1 MSSEA
6 RLRSF
11 QHTLDTA
18 VQDVDL
24 IYGEGSIQN
33 FTATCRLRLPSKLA
47 DVQLAATGLDAS
59 TIPSSSIAASTSSYV
74 GNATRRSSNT
84 AELAR
89 FLSELSPEGSGS
101 FDTACLVRNNCKA
114 SETQQHADSQADQTI
129 PAGYSSTSI
138 LQALLQ
144 DFSCSRTDQ
153 QLNPW
158 LIPVVALF
166 SIQAESHER
175 QQLCLVQKTQH
186 CLANVLRFSP
196 LALQDDAW
204 CRLILFQVLS
214 CLQNVHAQGLCFGK
228 LSPDSVCLSPD
239 RHLWLDFRQLPVT
252 SGQADEQHLEGLTA
266 AWCSKQLSNLDY
278 LLHLNRLAGRRP
290 GDRTFH
296 PFLPWVLDMTQPP
309 EAGLQEGCGVGCAG
323 WRDLTLTKWRLSKGD
338 EQLDFTYQ
346 SAPVPHHISDE
357 AMSEL
362 AVCIYKAR
370 RIPKEVLV
378 SVVRPQFQPQEYP
391 ASLTRLYNWSP
402 DEAIPEFYTD
412 PSVFES
418 IHPELLDLGLPDW
431 AASPQDFVTRHRM
444 ALESE
449 RVSDQLHEWI
459 DLTFG
464 YKLHGKAA
472 VEAKNVAL
480 PAPHPTALTN
490 NGRVQLFQKPHPPRY
505 AQACNLLATEQVKQ
519 LAPLQQLDILEAMQ
533 SQQPVQQSS
542 ALADGKAEAAYGD
555 GDQSHHHTF
564 GNELYRGRRVYHR
577 ASDHRFWMSE
587 VAYLPWGCRSL
598 ATACLQAH
606 PKHLPTAAE
615 LLDCDF
621 FPQPVRT
628 AASFLAALH
637 PFKHPIRQAWDL
649 SHDQTPGQTMSLTDR
664 APWLLDEGTGCTAL
678 ASLAA
683 RAASGELP
691 ALQAQP
697 AALTLCLPGFTTILS
712 STLNYL
718 TQAPQ
723 ATPADRHCP
732 ATDPGASL
740 PIKGHSAIVQQWPL
754 LLALGNSPDV
764 AVALIGVGSAMGGAM
779 SALHLLPSLI
789 MVLISSSVN
798 GQTAAAS
805 RGRVPARRR
814 LSESGRGGAGAML
827 NAVTALEG
835 LLPILPVEAVR
846 QQVIKARQVL
856 VQAAMLAEAPSLSA
870 AAAGG
875 PAEETQPSLLVDML
889 LSPLHH
895 PLATPQLRDR
905 LAGLLLQASKI
916 VGGGEVV
923 SMELL
928 PQLVPLFLCPPD
940 QRGAY
945 GSSIPPAA
953 PSATPAS
960 QPARSQT
967 SNAAAA
973 ANRTATDAP
982 ISLQQRMQQALSAD
996 IAPATAP
1003 RQHAFLERQTAS
1015 LGSGQGSGPGSR
1027 VASEAEN
1034 VREEDTGFWDLVYIL
1049 YPDFAEAAGVGPL
1062 RELVPHW
1069 TLLEKTLM
1077 ARYAWAPPAFNPN
1090 SSSTSSSGLLA
1101 SLKDKVKRIRRTTSG
1116 TSVNSP
1122 LAYSA
1127 RASNPYPAPEENSQR
1142 VASYIEGVGWSTPAV
1157 LSPRIAPVGSSPV
1170 GRQSSILPDW
1180 SFAEEVR
1187 GNGASEAG
1195 PVQEPGQGLGQVEE
1209 ETSSLQGSM
1218 EGSALRAGP
1227 DQDAE
1232 SSVNSLLGPAL
1243 DSGLSPLLIEHEP
1256 GGLGVHA
1263 APRGRRWQWLP
1274 VSPDD
1279 SPSQWANADIWE
1291 QYPLAGHEEGMFWQR
1306 PWRLRAAVVYGWRAH
1321 RQRLTAIATHPNE
1334 SMVVTAGRG
1343 HVGGQDQ
1350 DVVRCWNL
1358 ADAAAGVQYAG
1369 HSSPITALC
1378 CLPTGQSNSSG
1389 LMASCDASG
1398 ALHIWSAITGAGKLS
1413 FRESSSST
1421 TNGTIN
1427 SSSTSS
1433 NTSAA
1438 ERGRRSSHLLSVAAD
1453 SAQLWP
1459 PTGWTQHPS
1468 MYRSQPRGPAAI
1480 RTTASGPGSGPYP
1493 APPSSSQ
1500 VEGSSKSS
1508 GNLAN
1513 ALAQR
1518 PPGGYTALAAG
1529 QGRGD
1534 GRDMVAGTANGRA
1547 RWIDVERGLLKA
1559 DVYCRPLGKSMAGG
1573 GVSAVHASS
1582 NHLAAGLTSGHA
1594 AVVDDRTGAV
1604 VAFWKGHDAA
1614 MTALASVDT
1623 HHLLTASQ
1631 DHSLKL
1637 WDLRM
1642 GADALHLDSSTSS
1655 SYPRTVDSDQTQRQA
1670 ITNKRPKA
1678 GGPGCIATFTGHTE
1692 PVSGFAL
1699 HQGDVVAHAGG
1710 HLGVLSLNGPP
1721 YPETFVPT
1729 RLSNTRGG
1737 KDSAS
1742 LVGLEI
1748 LPHSR
1753 LLVAGAEDGVIKICH

>member
-24 IYGEGSIQN
+24 LYGEGSIQN
-33 FTATCRLRLPSKLA
+33 FAATCRLRLPSKLA
-47 DVQLAATGLDAS
+47 DIQLAATVLEAS
-59 TIPSSSIAASTSSYV
+59 TVLPSSTAARTSSYV
-74 GNATRRSSNT
+74 DNANTRSSDT
-84 AELAR
+84 AKLAR
-89 FLSELSPEGSGS
+89 FLSELSSQGSGS
-101 FDTACLVRNNCKA
+101 FDTACLVRNDCKTP
-114 SETQQHADSQADQTI
+114 ETQQHADSQADQTA

-144 DFSCSRTDQ
+144 DISSSSTDQ

-166 SIQAESHER
+166 SSQADSHER
-175 QQLCLVQKTQH
+175 QLCLVQKTQH
-186 CLANVLRFSP
+186 CLGNVLRFSP
-196 LALQDDAW
+196 RALQDDAW

-239 RHLWLDFRQLPVT
+239 RHLWLDFRQLSNT
-252 SGQADEQHLEGLTA
+252 SGQADEQDVEALTA

-278 LLHLNRLAGRRP
+278 LLHLNRLAGRSS

-309 EAGLQEGCGVGCAG
+309 EAGLQEGGVGCAG
-323 WRDLTLTKWRLSKGD
+323 WRNLTLTKWRLSKGD

-370 RIPKEVLV
+370 RIPKDVLV

-412 PSVFES
+412 PSVFQS
-418 IHPELLDLGLPDW
+418 IHPELLDLALPDW

-472 VEAKNVAL
+472 VEAKNTAL
-480 PAPHPTALTN
+480 PAPDPTALTN
-490 NGRVQLFQKPHPPRY
+490 NGRVQLFQKPHPPRV
-505 AQACNLLATEQVKQ
+505 AQARNLPGTEQVKQ
-519 LAPLQQLDILEAMQ
+519 LAPLQQLQLLEAVH
-533 SQQPVQQSS
+533 SQQSVQQSW
-542 ALADGKAEAAYGD
+542 ALADGKIQAAHADNDESQDHTCGNEVHDGSYSQAWC
-555 GDQSHHHTF
+555 GDQRQHQGPAQDVAAF
-564 GNELYRGRRVYHR
+564 GRLIVQLYRGRRIHHR

-606 PKHLPTAAE
+606 PKDSTTAAE

-637 PFKHPIRQAWDL
+637 PLKHPIRQTWEL
-649 SHDQTPGQTMSLTDR
+649 SHDQTPAQTMVLADR
-664 APWLLDEGTGCTAL
+664 APWLLEEATGCAAL

-697 AALTLCLPGFTTILS
+697 AALTLCLPGFTTILL

-723 ATPADRHCP
+723 ATPADRRRH
-732 ATDPGASL
+732 ATDPGAPV
-740 PIKGHSAIVQQWPL
+740 PIKGHSAVVQHWCAVVKVLVDMLSSRQLEEQLLPLLTRPFTLQHSAATAAICIALLHIMPLLFDRLDLDLYLTRFHPHIMHMVITSANQLPTAGNQASHCATPAQIAASFERAQLTNASSTALCGVVNSKLSLPVVLEHVIRPL

-779 SALHLLPSLI
+779 AALHLLPSLI

-805 RGRVPARRR
+805 RGRMPARRR
-814 LSESGRGGAGAML
+814 LSESGRGGGGAML

-835 LLPILPVEAVR
+835 LLPSLPVEAVR

-905 LAGLLLQASKI
+905 LAGLLLQASRI
-916 VGGGEVV
+916 VGGSQVV
-923 SMELL
+923 TMELL
-928 PQLVPLFLCPPD
+928 PQLLPLFLCPPD

-953 PSATPAS
+953 PSAP
-960 QPARSQT
+960 QPARSQA
-967 SNAAAA
+967 SNAATA
-973 ANRTATDAP
+973 ANSTATAAP

-996 IAPATAP
+996 IALASAP
-1003 RQHAFLERQTAS
+1003 KQHAFLERQTAS
-1015 LGSGQGSGPGSR
+1015 LGSGPGSG
-1027 VASEAEN
+1027 VASEADS

-1049 YPDFAEAAGVGPL
+1049 YPDFAEAAGVGAL

-1090 SSSTSSSGLLA
+1090 ASSTSSSGLLA

-1127 RASNPYPAPEENSQR
+1127 RASNPYPAPEEDSQR
-1142 VASYIEGVGWSTPAV
+1142 VASYIEGAGWSTPAV
-1157 LSPRIAPVGSSPV
+1157 VSPHIAPVGSSPWAASPAFCQT
-1170 GRQSSILPDW
+1170 GLLLKRQ
-1180 SFAEEVR
+1180 
-1187 GNGASEAG
+1187 
-1195 PVQEPGQGLGQVEE
+1195 
-1209 ETSSLQGSM
+1209 
-1218 EGSALRAGP
+1218 
-1227 DQDAE
+1227 
-1232 SSVNSLLGPAL
+1232 
-1243 DSGLSPLLIEHEP
+1243 
-1256 GGLGVHA
+1256 A
-1263 APRGRRWQWLP
+1263 AIIPK
-1274 VSPDD
+1274 
-1279 SPSQWANADIWE
+1279 A
-1291 QYPLAGHEEGMFWQR
+1291 
-1306 PWRLRAAVVYGWRAH
+1306 
-1321 RQRLTAIATHPNE
+1321 
-1334 SMVVTAGRG
+1334 
-1343 HVGGQDQ
+1343 
-1350 DVVRCWNL
+1350 
-1358 ADAAAGVQYAG
+1358 
-1369 HSSPITALC
+1369 
-1378 CLPTGQSNSSG
+1378 
-1389 LMASCDASG
+1389 
-1398 ALHIWSAITGAGKLS
+1398 S
-1413 FRESSSST
+1413 FRMHDVT
-1421 TNGTIN
+1421 CKHLIIAN
-1427 SSSTSS
+1427 S
-1433 NTSAA
+1433 
-1438 ERGRRSSHLLSVAAD
+1438 
-1453 SAQLWP
+1453 
-1459 PTGWTQHPS
+1459 
-1468 MYRSQPRGPAAI
+1468 
-1480 RTTASGPGSGPYP
+1480 
-1493 APPSSSQ
+1493 
-1500 VEGSSKSS
+1500 
-1508 GNLAN
+1508 
-1513 ALAQR
+1513 
-1518 PPGGYTALAAG
+1518 
-1529 QGRGD
+1529 
-1534 GRDMVAGTANGRA
+1534 
-1547 RWIDVERGLLKA
+1547 
-1559 DVYCRPLGKSMAGG
+1559 
-1573 GVSAVHASS
+1573 
-1582 NHLAAGLTSGHA
+1582 
-1594 AVVDDRTGAV
+1594 
-1604 VAFWKGHDAA
+1604 
-1614 MTALASVDT
+1614 
-1623 HHLLTASQ
+1623 
-1631 DHSLKL
+1631 
-1637 WDLRM
+1637 
-1642 GADALHLDSSTSS
+1642 
-1655 SYPRTVDSDQTQRQA
+1655 
-1670 ITNKRPKA
+1670 
-1678 GGPGCIATFTGHTE
+1678 
-1692 PVSGFAL
+1692 
-1699 HQGDVVAHAGG
+1699 
-1710 HLGVLSLNGPP
+1710 
-1721 YPETFVPT
+1721 
-1729 RLSNTRGG
+1729 
-1737 KDSAS
+1737 
-1742 LVGLEI
+1742 
-1748 LPHSR
+1748 
-1753 LLVAGAEDGVIKICH
+1753 

>member
-6 RLRSF
+6 RLRGF
-11 QHTLDTA
+11 QHVLDTA

-24 IYGEGSIQN
+24 LYGEGSIQN
-33 FTATCRLRLPSKLA
+33 FAAICRLRLPSKLA
-47 DVQLAATGLDAS
+47 DVQLAATVLDAS
-59 TIPSSSIAASTSSYV
+59 T
-74 GNATRRSSNT
+74 
-84 AELAR
+84 
-89 FLSELSPEGSGS
+89 
-101 FDTACLVRNNCKA
+101 
-114 SETQQHADSQADQTI
+114 
-129 PAGYSSTSI
+129 
-138 LQALLQ
+138 
-144 DFSCSRTDQ
+144 
-153 QLNPW
+153 
-158 LIPVVALF
+158 
-166 SIQAESHER
+166 
-175 QQLCLVQKTQH
+175 
-186 CLANVLRFSP
+186 
-196 LALQDDAW
+196 
-204 CRLILFQVLS
+204 
-214 CLQNVHAQGLCFGK
+214 GLCFGN

-239 RHLWLDFRQLPVT
+239 RHLWLDFRQLSNA
-252 SGQADEQHLEGLTA
+252 SGQADEQDLEGLTA

-290 GDRTFH
+290 EDRTFH

-309 EAGLQEGCGVGCAG
+309 EAGLQEGVGVGCAG

-370 RIPKEVLV
+370 RTPKEVLV

-412 PSVFES
+412 PTVFES
-418 IHPELLDLGLPDW
+418 IHPELLDLALPDW

-464 YKLHGKAA
+464 YKLHGQAA

-480 PAPHPTALTN
+480 PAPHPIALTN
-490 NGRVQLFQKPHPPRY
+490 NGRVQLFQKPHPPRF
-505 AQACNLLATEQVKQ
+505 AQARNLLATEQVKQ
-519 LAPLQQLDILEAMQ
+519 LAPLQQLEFLEAMQ
-533 SQQPVQQSS
+533 SQQAVQQSC
-542 ALADGKAEAAYGD
+542 ALADGKTEASHED
-555 GDQSHHHTF
+555 SDQSHHHTPQNEAWCGDQRQHQGPAQDVAAF
-564 GNELYRGRRVYHR
+564 GRLIVQLYRGRRIYHP

-587 VAYLPWGCRSL
+587 VAYLPWG
-598 ATACLQAH
+598 
-606 PKHLPTAAE
+606 
-615 LLDCDF
+615 
-621 FPQPVRT
+621 
-628 AASFLAALH
+628 
-637 PFKHPIRQAWDL
+637 
-649 SHDQTPGQTMSLTDR
+649 
-664 APWLLDEGTGCTAL
+664 APWLLEEATGCSAL

-697 AALTLCLPGFTTILS
+697 AALALCLPGFTTILL
-712 STLNYL
+712 STLNHL

-723 ATPADRHCP
+723 AIPADR
-732 ATDPGASL
+732 L
-740 PIKGHSAIVQQWPL
+740 
-754 LLALGNSPDV
+754 
-764 AVALIGVGSAMGGAM
+764 ALIGIGSAMGGAM
-779 SALHLLPSLI
+779 AALHLLPSLL

-798 GQTAAAS
+798 GQTAAAL
-805 RGRVPARRR
+805 RGRTPARRR

-916 VGGGEVV
+916 VGGSEVV

-953 PSATPAS
+953 PSATPAP

-973 ANRTATDAP
+973 ASSKATDAP

-1003 RQHAFLERQTAS
+1003 KQHAFLERQTGS

-1049 YPDFAEAAGVGPL
+1049 YPDFAEAAGVGAL

-1077 ARYAWAPPAFNPN
+1077 ARYAWAAPAFNPN
-1090 SSSTSSSGLLA
+1090 ASSTSSSGLLA

-1142 VASYIEGVGWSTPAV
+1142 VASYIEGVGWSTPALV
-1157 LSPRIAPVGSSPV
+1157 SPRIAPVGSSPL

-1187 GNGASEAG
+1187 GDGAGGAG
-1195 PVQEPGQGLGQVEE
+1195 PVREPGQGLGQVEE

-1256 GGLGVHA
+1256 GGSGVHA

-1279 SPSQWANADIWE
+1279 SPFQWANADIWE

-1306 PWRLRAAVVYGWRAH
+1306 PWRLRAAVVYGWHAH

-1334 SMVVTAGRG
+1334 SMVATAGKG

-1350 DVVRCWNL
+1350 DVARCWNL
-1358 ADAAAGVQYAG
+1358 ADAAAGVQYTG

-1378 CLPTGQSNSSG
+1378 WLPTGQNNSSS
-1389 LMASCDASG
+1389 LIASCDATG
-1398 ALHIWSAITGAGKLS
+1398 ALHIWSAVTGAGKLS

-1421 TNGTIN
+1421 TTSGTIN
-1427 SSSTSS
+1427 SSSSSS
-1433 NTSAA
+1433 NSSGA
-1438 ERGRRSSHLLSVAAD
+1438 ERGRRSSLLLTTAAD

-1480 RTTASGPGSGPYP
+1480 RTTASGPGSGSYP
-1493 APPSSSQ
+1493 APSYSSGQ

-1508 GNLAN
+1508 GNMAS

-1518 PPGGYTALAAG
+1518 PPGGYTALAPG

-1547 RWIDVERGLLKA
+1547 RWIDVEKGLLKA

-1573 GVSAVHASS
+1573 GVSALYASS

-1594 AVVDDRTGAV
+1594 AVIDDRSGAV

-1614 MTALASVDT
+1614 ITALASIDA

-1631 DHSLKL
+1631 DQSLKL
-1637 WDLRM
+1637 WDLR
-1642 GADALHLDSSTSS
+1642 
-1655 SYPRTVDSDQTQRQA
+1655 
-1670 ITNKRPKA
+1670 
-1678 GGPGCIATFTGHTE
+1678 HTE

-1699 HQGDVVAHAGG
+1699 HQGDVIAHAGG

-1721 YPETFVPT
+1721 YTETFVPT

-1737 KDSAS
+1737 KDSAN
-1742 LVGLEI
+1742 LVGLDI